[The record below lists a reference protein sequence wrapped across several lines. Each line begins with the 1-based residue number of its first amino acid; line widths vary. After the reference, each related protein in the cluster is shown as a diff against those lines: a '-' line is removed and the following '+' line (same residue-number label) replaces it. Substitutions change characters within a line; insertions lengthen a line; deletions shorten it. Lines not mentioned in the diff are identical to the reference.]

1 MQKGRRTKSRH
12 GKKGRFHWP
21 LLLVGAVVLIS
32 IPKAWQMGSEWIAVQ
47 NAIREASA
55 VEEPAEDFRPDVG
68 EPPYTIAVDA
78 GHGGDDPGAT
88 GIVVEKDMTA
98 QTAEDL
104 MEWLRADP
112 NYIPVTTRE
121 SYDTTATPMERA
133 EASNHQH
140 PDLLLSIHG
149 NSAAA
154 EASGFECYPITPGRV
169 WHRESVYF
177 ARLLASGMEAAGST
191 LRGQGGV
198 RYIYYQQGQKVLA
211 EVIRLGDRKKNVSP
225 SDLPFI
231 IAGVLSTPVK
241 SRIRITDFEVT
252 TRINTTP
259 KARVVLEM
267 DGEMIESTASGD
279 GGYDAFVKAL
289 RKSLKRFGLSMPRLL
304 DYEERIPP
312 GGKTDALVETTIRWA
327 TPGRALVT
335 TGIDSDQLVSAV
347 LATEKML
354 NLILPE

>member
-191 LRGQGGV
+191 LRGQNGI
-198 RYIYYQQGQKVLA
+198 RYIYYENGEKVLA
-211 EVIRLGDRKKNVSP
+211 EAN
-225 SDLPFI
+225 DL
-231 IAGVLSTPVK
+231 
-241 SRIRITDFEVT
+241 
-252 TRINTTP
+252 
-259 KARVVLEM
+259 RVREEETLTLLE
-267 DGEMIESTASGD
+267 E
-279 GGYDAFVKAL
+279 
-289 RKSLKRFGLSMPRLL
+289 
-304 DYEERIPP
+304 
-312 GGKTDALVETTIRWA
+312 
-327 TPGRALVT
+327 
-335 TGIDSDQLVSAV
+335 
-347 LATEKML
+347 
-354 NLILPE
+354 

>member
-133 EASNHQH
+133 GASNHQH

-177 ARLLASGMEAAGST
+177 ARLLVSGMEAAGST
-191 LRGQGGV
+191 LRGQNGI
-198 RYIYYQQGQKVLA
+198 RYIYYENGEKVLA
-211 EVIRLGDRKKNVSP
+211 EAN
-225 SDLPFI
+225 DL
-231 IAGVLSTPVK
+231 
-241 SRIRITDFEVT
+241 
-252 TRINTTP
+252 
-259 KARVVLEM
+259 RVREEETFTLLE
-267 DGEMIESTASGD
+267 ESNC
-279 GGYDAFVKAL
+279 
-289 RKSLKRFGLSMPRLL
+289 P
-304 DYEERIPP
+304 
-312 GGKTDALVETTIRWA
+312 
-327 TPGRALVT
+327 
-335 TGIDSDQLVSAV
+335 AV
-347 LATEKML
+347 LAEQCFVTSAADVDRFGDQDGCALTAQVYYQAICSYFGTQPVES
-354 NLILPE
+354 PAA

>member
-191 LRGQGGV
+191 LRGQNGI
-198 RYIYYQQGQKVLA
+198 RYIYYENGEKVLA
-211 EVIRLGDRKKNVSP
+211 EAN
-225 SDLPFI
+225 DL
-231 IAGVLSTPVK
+231 
-241 SRIRITDFEVT
+241 
-252 TRINTTP
+252 
-259 KARVVLEM
+259 RVREEETFTLLE
-267 DGEMIESTASGD
+267 ESNC
-279 GGYDAFVKAL
+279 
-289 RKSLKRFGLSMPRLL
+289 P
-304 DYEERIPP
+304 
-312 GGKTDALVETTIRWA
+312 
-327 TPGRALVT
+327 
-335 TGIDSDQLVSAV
+335 AV
-347 LATEKML
+347 LAEQCFVTSAADVDRFGDQDGCALTAQVYYQAICSYFGTQPMEA
-354 NLILPE
+354 PAA